1 MDEITLFFIK
11 IFKYKQMG
19 EELTQD
25 LVDTLLQ
32 EAINE
37 IAMQKYTT
45 MRGVR

>member
-19 EELTQD
+19 VELTQD

-37 IAMQKYTT
+37 TAMQKYTT

>member
-19 EELTQD
+19 VELTQE

-32 EAINE
+32 EAITE
-37 IAMQKYTT
+37 TAMQKYTT

>member
-1 MDEITLFFIK
+1 MDEITLFFVK

-19 EELTQD
+19 VELTQG

-37 IAMQKYTT
+37 TAMQKHTT
-45 MRGVR
+45 IGGA

>member
-19 EELTQD
+19 VELTQD

-32 EAINE
+32 EAIKE
-37 IAMQKYTT
+37 TAMQKYTT
-45 MRGVR
+45 IGGA

>member
-19 EELTQD
+19 EEITEE

-45 MRGVR
+45 MRGAK